1 MLTPPA
7 FGAGNGTGG
16 DPPADAPAPGPEKP
30 ATEPDPAP
38 QDLRRPLPERGVPRA
53 AATLPVAVP
62 EIEFAIET
70 DPAAEPDA
78 HGREPEREE
87 TLWRMPEAMIREEF
101 GAEPANL
108 RIVRVSGQAME
119 PVLRTGDRLI
129 VDTAKR
135 NLGTGGLFVLR
146 GLGGGLEVWRV
157 EPVRGSDPPALR
169 LSCAHPRYQDHTCLA
184 RDLDVFGE
192 AIRKITRE

>member
-7 FGAGNGTGG
+7 HSAGGGTGG
-16 DPPADAPAPGPEKP
+16 NPPTDTDAPEPGKRKP
-30 ATEPDPAP
+30 PSDAFRLA
-38 QDLRRPLPERGVPRA
+38 
-53 AATLPVAVP
+53 AVP
-62 EIEFAIET
+62 EIAIAIDT

-87 TLWRMPEAMIREEF
+87 ILWRMPEAMIREEF

-135 NLGTGGLFVLR
+135 NPGAGGLFVLR
-146 GLGGGLEVWRV
+146 GLCGGFEVWRV
-157 EPVRGSDPPALR
+157 EPVRGSDPPAIR
-169 LSCAHPRYQDHTCLA
+169 LSCAHPRYRDHTCLA
-184 RDLDVFGE
+184 GDLDVLGE
-192 AIRKITRE
+192 AIRKMTRE